1 MRGQFGD
8 PTRQVHRRGFL
19 RLVGLGSLGVLLA
32 ACAAPPAA
40 APPAKPAQAPAAG
53 AAAPAKAAWEA
64 EWERVLAQARQEG
77 TVAVAGPPGTEY
89 RTALAAFEQAHPDI
103 KLEFNGASGRDFEP
117 KLLAERQ
124 AGQYLL
130 DVHVGGTSTAL
141 SMKPH
146 GVFAPIRPALLLPE
160 VVDDAKWLWG
170 FDWGF
175 MDTDR
180 QLMYG
185 FEANLRPAIHVNRD
199 FVPQSELSTVEQLLE
214 PRWRGKISWNDP
226 RVNGAGSGTAAHLV
240 MVRGEDFWT
249 RLLQQEVVA
258 TRDLRQQAEWLV
270 RGTYPI
276 AGGVDTTFLVPFV
289 REGVG
294 RNVTPLAQN
303 TEAGGRLE
311 VGFGTVYLM
320 DRAPHPNAARVYLN
334 WLLSRDGQVA
344 WSTATARNSRRLD
357 VAPSP
362 DAAPDPSKS
371 YLTTNAEAAVDFQL
385 RAQELAREV
394 LK

>member
-1 MRGQFGD
+1 MRGQSG
-8 PTRQVHRRGFL
+8 TRTSYVRRRGFL
-19 RLVGLGSLGVLLA
+19 RLVGLSSLGSVLA
-32 ACAAPPAA
+32 ACAGPPVAT
-40 APPAKPAQAPAAG
+40 PSAKPALASGGGGAPAR
-53 AAAPAKAAWEA
+53 AAWEA
-64 EWERVLAQARQEG
+64 EWERVLALARQEG
-77 TVAVAGPPGTEY
+77 VVAVAGPPGAEY
-89 RTALAAFEQAHPDI
+89 RTALAAFEQAHPAI
-103 KLEFNGASGRDFEP
+103 KLEYNGASGRDFEP
-117 KLLAERQ
+117 KLIAERQ
-124 AGQYLL
+124 AGQYLV
-130 DVHVGGTSTAL
+130 DVHVGGTSTAFSL
-141 SMKPH
+141 KSH
-146 GVFAPIRPALLLPE
+146 GVFAPIRPALILPD
-160 VVDDAKWLWG
+160 VMDDGKWLWG

-289 REGVG
+289 REGLG
-294 RNVTPLAQN
+294 RNVTPLALN

-311 VGFGTVYLM
+311 VGFGTAYLL

-334 WLLSRDGQVA
+334 WLLSREGQVA

-362 DAAPDPSKS
+362 EAAPDPSKT
-371 YLTTNAEAAVDFQL
+371 YATTNAEAAQDFQL
-385 RAQELAREV
+385 RTQELARDV